1 MRVGVIVLP
10 ELPWVQAREQWRRLD
25 EWGFHSAWTYDHLAW
40 RTLADG
46 PWFATVPTL
55 AAAALVTTRI
65 RLGTFVASPNFRHP
79 VPFAKELMTLD
90 DLSGGRFTLGVG
102 AGSTGVDARVLGD
115 GDLTAGERVERF
127 GEFVELLDLLL
138 TGDHT
143 TYDGTWFAAHDARM
157 MPGCVQRPRLPFVVA
172 ANGPRAMQVAAKHGQ
187 GWVTTGVTSGDDGEA
202 LWWAALEEVN
212 ERLDEALAAEDRA
225 PIDIDRVLSV
235 DGSGAFGLSSVEH
248 FSDVL
253 GRADQLG
260 FDEVVVH
267 WPRPDGVYAGDP
279 GALEAVAVD
288 VLPGLR
294 R

>member
-1 MRVGVIVLP
+1 MRVGVVVVP
-10 ELPWVQAREQWRRLD
+10 ELPWEQASQQWRQLD
-25 EWGFHSAWTYDHLAW
+25 EWRYDSAWTYDHLAW

-115 GDLTAGERVERF
+115 GDLTAGERVARF

-253 GRADQLG
+253 GRADELG